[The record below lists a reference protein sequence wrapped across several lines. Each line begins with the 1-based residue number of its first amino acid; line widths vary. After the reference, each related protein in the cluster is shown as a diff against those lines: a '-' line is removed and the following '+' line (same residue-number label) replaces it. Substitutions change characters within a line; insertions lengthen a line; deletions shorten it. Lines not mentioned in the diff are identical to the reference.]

1 MAFENEE
8 IKRFKTDA
16 SNRRQSEVAKENL
29 AEFKKTWKLEEKSN
43 FSFIP
48 WIIVVVIFVLF
59 FKIFQHKDDK
69 NVSQHPIQNNVPVE
83 STNEPLAEV
92 EPLEAIQVVKPI
104 TSILSTTYDT
114 TTSTCPLTLIAD
126 NKNYY
131 VKLCD
136 TLNGNKT
143 VGKFFVNAGE
153 TLKTKIPAGRYMI
166 KYGGGDDWYG
176 EEELFG
182 AFSQYGQSETLDF
195 TFDGMLSTG
204 HTIVFQKM
212 VNGNFHTND
221 VNRDYVLQN

>member
-16 SNRRQSEVAKENL
+16 SNRRQGEAAKENL
-29 AEFKKTWKLEEKSN
+29 VEFKKTWKLEEKSN
-43 FSFIP
+43 FSFMP
-48 WIIVVVIFVLF
+48 WIIVVVIFVVV
-59 FKIFQHKDDK
+59 FKILHHKDDK
-69 NVSQHPIQNNVPVE
+69 NISQPLIQNNVPLE
-83 STNEPLAEV
+83 TTNEPLAEV
-92 EPLEAIQVVKPI
+92 LLLEAVQVVKPI
-104 TSILSTTYDT
+104 TSVLSTTYDT

-136 TLNGNKT
+136 TLNGNRT
-143 VGKFFVNAGE
+143 VAKFFVNAGE
-153 TLKTKIPAGRYMI
+153 TLKTKLPAGQYTI

-195 TFDGMLSTG
+195 TFDGITSTG
-204 HTIVFQKM
+204 HTIIFQKM
-212 VNGNFHTND
+212 VNGNFHTNT
-221 VNRDYVLQN
+221 VGRDYVLQN